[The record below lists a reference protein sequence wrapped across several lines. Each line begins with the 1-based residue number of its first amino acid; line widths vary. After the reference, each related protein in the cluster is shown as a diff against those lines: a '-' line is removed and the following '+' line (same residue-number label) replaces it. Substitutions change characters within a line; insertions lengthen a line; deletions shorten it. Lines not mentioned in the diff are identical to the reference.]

1 MPRIPCRRHR
11 SRSRT
16 PNSASHSVQRTG
28 GRWRSV
34 LRLVSVS
41 RNFRVAESVDEP
53 IASNRSRGNA
63 LVVYLLIMNSGTIA
77 GKDGEGSGGKT
88 ETILR
93 RPRRGVYRATK
104 AAVPATRWRL
114 QRRSQASVVGSGLDA
129 QSARYCRCRTFG
141 CDRTSQILLGS
152 CRGQSSL
159 WRRQTP
165 CCGHVAVGFQ
175 ERWGKGKA
183 RPSLH

>member
-1 MPRIPCRRHR
+1 MPQFPSLEACAQDIQDQVLPEQPAVFRAQIPPASCECHESRVEGIDRDLARRIRPRIP
-11 SRSRT
+11 
-16 PNSASHSVQRTG
+16 
-28 GRWRSV
+28 
-34 LRLVSVS
+34 
-41 RNFRVAESVDEP
+41 
-53 IASNRSRGNA
+53 SRGLA
-63 LVVYLLIMNSGTIA
+63 E
-77 GKDGEGSGGKT
+77 DGGGKT

-104 AAVPATRWRL
+104 AAIPATRWRL
-114 QRRSQASVVGSGLDA
+114 QRGSQASVVGSGLDA

-141 CDRTSQILLGS
+141 CDRTSRILLGS

-165 CCGHVAVGFQ
+165 RCGHVAVGLQ
-175 ERWGKGKA
+175 ERWGKGKV